1 MKTTRLLSLDTF
13 RGMSIIGML
22 LVDYPGDWDNKYKP
36 FIHSDWNGFTLA
48 DLIFPSF
55 LFIVGVAMIF
65 SLAKHIK
72 NGDSHKKIMKSV
84 IKRAFVLI
92 ILGWISNAFLDSEPI
107 YSLKTLRI
115 MGVLQRIALVYVIC
129 SFLYLKIGIKKLV
142 WVGIAILIAYWGI
155 ITLIPVPGFG
165 MPNINIHPSDGIANI
180 SVWLDSTILG
190 NNIAEWNKPFDNEGI
205 LGTLS
210 AIVTGIIGMVVGYF
224 IKFDTKHKSKTI
236 LLLLYGGAMVI
247 IALIWNIWYPINKLL
262 WSSTFVLLSGGLS
275 VIIFAILYWIIDIKG
290 FNRWSNPFQIYGK
303 NAILV
308 FTTALC
314 FQGAYWRIE
323 VPYNGEVIAFR
334 DALYSTLFV
343 PLNSN
348 PLISSILYT
357 FAVILF
363 WYGVSYLLHK
373 KKIYLRV

>member
-65 SLAKHIK
+65 SLSKHIK

-84 IKRAFVLI
+84 IKRAFFLI
-92 ILGWISNAFLDSEPI
+92 LLGWISNAFLDSDPI

-155 ITLIPVPGFG
+155 ITLIPVPGL
-165 MPNINIHPSDGIANI
+165 MLLCPN
-180 SVWLDSTILG
+180 
-190 NNIAEWNKPFDNEGI
+190 
-205 LGTLS
+205 
-210 AIVTGIIGMVVGYF
+210 M
-224 IKFDTKHKSKTI
+224 
-236 LLLLYGGAMVI
+236 
-247 IALIWNIWYPINKLL
+247 
-262 WSSTFVLLSGGLS
+262 
-275 VIIFAILYWIIDIKG
+275 
-290 FNRWSNPFQIYGK
+290 Q
-303 NAILV
+303 
-308 FTTALC
+308 
-314 FQGAYWRIE
+314 
-323 VPYNGEVIAFR
+323 
-334 DALYSTLFV
+334 
-343 PLNSN
+343 
-348 PLISSILYT
+348 
-357 FAVILF
+357 
-363 WYGVSYLLHK
+363 
-373 KKIYLRV
+373 